1 MAAICKSVM
10 LGIALHPSL
19 PLSPGTL
26 RVGGGRR
33 RIRGGGVGG
42 GGGEEEEEERKE
54 NEDRGRRSR
63 M

>member
-1 MAAICKSVM
+1 MAAIIKSVM

-33 RIRGGGVGG
+33 RIRGGG
-42 GGGEEEEEERKE
+42 GGGEGGEGGGVGAEEGDGE
-54 NEDRGRRSR
+54 
-63 M
+63 

>member
-1 MAAICKSVM
+1 MVAICKSVM

-33 RIRGGGVGG
+33 RIRGGGGEGG
-42 GGGEEEEEERKE
+42 GGGEDEGGGGGGGGVQEGE
-54 NEDRGRRSR
+54 
-63 M
+63 